1 MMEKDSRMMA
11 AGRSEENTPES
22 EQAVVAP
29 RFDEETIRRARR
41 ATPLSRLSQKTTRP
55 FVIVAVCL
63 AAGIIVGVLA
73 GLAALKYYNKSS
85 SAALNA
91 SDNRPENVADDARA
105 QPTPP
110 QTATVAAND
119 KTPAASKT
127 TKNDSRQIA
136 NESHRPD
143 RDRGTIESRK
153 DEKSTH
159 SKREE
164 REEVNA
170 PETARQ
176 TGAAHDSLHSAL
188 DEWVAATNARD
199 LKKQMAFYGGKVDA
213 FYLSRNASRDSVRQE
228 KARTIGGAEKISIRA
243 GSPDIKLSPDGRTA
257 TMLFRK
263 QYAIKRDGQE
273 RRGAV
278 MQELRWRRVGQ
289 DWKIVSER
297 DIRVLN

>member
-1 MMEKDSRMMA
+1 MMA
-11 AGRSEENTPES
+11 AGRSEENTPEL
-22 EQAVVAP
+22 EQTVAAP
-29 RFDEETIRRARR
+29 RFDDETIRRARP
-41 ATPLSRLSQKTTRP
+41 ATPFSRLSQKTTSP
-55 FVIVAVCL
+55 FVVVAACL

-73 GLAALKYYNKSS
+73 GLAALKYYNKSP
-85 SAALNA
+85 SAAVNA
-91 SDNRPENVADDARA
+91 SDNRPENVADDARS

-110 QTATVAAND
+110 QTAIVAAAE
-119 KTPAASKT
+119 KTPAATKT

-136 NESHRPD
+136 NESSRPN
-143 RDRGTIESRK
+143 RERGTIENSK
-153 DEKSTH
+153 DEKSKDSTRE
-159 SKREE
+159 KREA
-164 REEVNA
+164 VSA
-170 PETARQ
+170 PETARP
-176 TGAAHDSLHSAL
+176 TGATHDSLRDAL

-228 KARTIGGAEKISIRA
+228 KARTIGRAEKISIRA

-278 MQELRWRRVGQ
+278 LQELRWQQVGQ

>member
-1 MMEKDSRMMA
+1 MMEQDSRLTA
-11 AGRSEENTPES
+11 AGRSEEGTPES
-22 EQAVVAP
+22 EQTVVAP
-29 RFDEETIRRARR
+29 RFDDETIRRARP

-55 FVIVAVCL
+55 FVVVAACL

-73 GLAALKYYNKSS
+73 GLAAVKYYNKSP

-91 SDNRPENVADDARA
+91 SDNRPENVAVDARA

-110 QTATVAAND
+110 QTATVAAD
-119 KTPAASKT
+119 EKPPAAST
-127 TKNDSRQIA
+127 VTKNDPRQNA
-136 NESHRPD
+136 NGSGSLNRE
-143 RDRGTIESRK
+143 RGTIENSK
-153 DEKSTH
+153 DEKSKDST
-159 SKREE
+159 REK

-176 TGAAHDSLHSAL
+176 TGAAQDSLRGAL

-228 KARTIGGAEKISIRA
+228 KARTIGRAEKISIRA

-273 RRGAV
+273 QRGAV
-278 MQELRWRRVGQ
+278 LQELRWQRVGQ

-297 DIRVLN
+297 DVRVLN